1 MSSKT
6 IENHVIEE
14 VTKHLVP
21 NIDVKA
27 LATKLAPKVQA
38 GIEKG
43 VIEYFENYDYDDLLY
58 GNSAMNKVMEQL
70 VKQTAENLLKTN
82 GIELQKKG
90 GKKK

>member
-21 NIDVKA
+21 NIDVRA
-27 LATKLAPKVQA
+27 LAIKLAPKVQA
-38 GIEKG
+38 NIEKG
-43 VIEYFENYDYDDLLY
+43 IVQYFENYDYDDLLY
-58 GNSAMNKVMEQL
+58 SSAAMGKVMEQL
-70 VKQTAENLLKTN
+70 LKNTADELLKAS
-82 GIELQKKG
+82 GIEVQKKG